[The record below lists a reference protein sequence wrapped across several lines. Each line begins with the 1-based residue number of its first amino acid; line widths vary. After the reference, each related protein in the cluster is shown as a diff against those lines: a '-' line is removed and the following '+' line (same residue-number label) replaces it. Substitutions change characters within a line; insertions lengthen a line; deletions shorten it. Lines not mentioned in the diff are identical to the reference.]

1 MRGLIW
7 VVVIGAVTIIAFVLM
22 VFIFGEWTKDKPGP
36 VASTEGSARVAP
48 AGPSIDGIRLPVDKS
63 GQIAYTPETFDI
75 ISNALFRNV
84 YRLLARQIYGDYG
97 INKGV
102 CIDVGCGPCGLSIEL
117 AKITDLQFY
126 ALDIDPAVFPIA
138 TRRLNEARL
147 LPRFSLVTGDAQ
159 DMPFKDNLADLIISR
174 GSFLFWDN
182 QVAGFREIYRV
193 LKPGG
198 VAFVGGGVGR
208 FLPDEEAKRI
218 GQELKRLRYG
228 PRFWGVIVP
237 SVAEMKDILEKAGV
251 PTALYRIIEE
261 QVADSGCACEMWV
274 EMRK

>member
-7 VVVIGAVTIIAFVLM
+7 VVTIGCVTVIAFLLM
-22 VFIFGEWTKDKPGP
+22 VFIFGEWTKDRPP
-36 VASTEGSARVAP
+36 TVASQPESAPASV

-75 ISNALFRNV
+75 ISNALFKNV

-97 INKGV
+97 INEGV

-117 AKITDLQFY
+117 AKITDLRFY

-174 GSFLFWDN
+174 GSFLFWDDKI
-182 QVAGFREIYRV
+182 AGFREIYRV

-198 VAFVGGGVGR
+198 VAFVGGGMGR
-208 FLPDEEAKRI
+208 FLPDEEATKI

-228 PRFWGVIVP
+228 PRCWGVIAP
-237 SVAEMKDILEKAGV
+237 SVPGMRDVLEKAGV
-251 PTALYRIIEE
+251 PTAQYKIIEE
-261 QVADSGCACEMWV
+261 SEPDSGCACDMWV
-274 EMRK
+274 QIRK